1 MAVIAN
7 SLRRRGAAR
16 DDGAKSLLSSESLR
30 VGAIRRLLDLVVSG
44 IVLLLVTPLFLVI
57 ALLVLVTDGRPVL
70 FKQRRVGEAGKVF
83 MLYKF
88 RSMRT
93 VADGPAV
100 TAGADAR
107 ITRLGAFLR
116 RTSLDELPQFW
127 HVLRGQMTLV
137 GPRPESEELA
147 AGYPESCRI
156 VLRARPGLT
165 GAAQMRYREESAMP
179 PPGWTDVELW
189 YLTVLVPLRCAADF
203 KYLQNPSLLQ
213 TLRYLGITALVVVG
227 LIDVRQTVEPPQV
240 PPSAARPDRVQDI
253 AFDDDGV
260 AASVGASL
268 DGKIDLEVVRQA
280 P

>member
-1 MAVIAN
+1 V
-7 SLRRRGAAR
+7 SKRP
-16 DDGAKSLLSSESLR
+16 DESKSPLSSESLR
-30 VGAIRRLLDLVVSG
+30 VGAIRRLLDVTLSG
-44 IVLLLVTPLFLVI
+44 LVLLLVSPLLSAI

-70 FKQRRVGEAGKVF
+70 FKQRRVGEGGKVF
-83 MLYKF
+83 MFYKF

-107 ITRLGAFLR
+107 ITRLGAILR
-116 RTSLDELPQFW
+116 RTAIDELPQLW

-147 AGYPESCRI
+147 AGYPESCRT
-156 VLRARPGLT
+156 LLQARPGLT
-165 GAAQMRYREESAMP
+165 GAAQLRYREASAVP

-189 YLTVLVPLRCAADF
+189 YLTVLVPLRCAADL
-203 KYLQNPSLLQ
+203 KYLQRPSLLQ
-213 TLRYLGITALVVVG
+213 TLRYLGITALFVVG
-227 LIDVRQTVEPPQV
+227 LIDVGETVEPTEP
-240 PPSAARPDRVQDI
+240 PPSAAGRDRVEHI

-260 AASVGASL
+260 AASVDARAR
-268 DGKIDLEVVRQA
+268 GKVELEVVPQA